1 MSNDDWEIRIKPA
14 KGGIGCE
21 VRVGNS
27 SMKTTAVGIKSA
39 LEDAEAA
46 HTHLMSR
53 KAGAAGNGGPSVPPT
68 PSPSPTS

>member
-27 SMKTTAVGIKSA
+27 SMKTTAVGLKSA

-53 KAGAAGNGGPSVPPT
+53 KAGIAGNGDTGSPQIPST
-68 PSPSPTS
+68 SPTS